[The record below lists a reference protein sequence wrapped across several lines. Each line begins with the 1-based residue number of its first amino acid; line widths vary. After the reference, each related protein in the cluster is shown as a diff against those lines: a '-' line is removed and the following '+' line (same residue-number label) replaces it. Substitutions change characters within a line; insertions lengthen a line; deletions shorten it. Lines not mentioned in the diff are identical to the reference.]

1 MPIEPDKQCDDAAA
15 RQHHLDCDIRPQP
28 TQQCA
33 HAGNPRVDLCF
44 HLDLLMSAF
53 DACRISLCVMVVAF
67 LRYNLMI
74 LGHDINLAPDIET
87 VGVTSVAGFRWT
99 H

>member
-1 MPIEPDKQCDDAAA
+1 
-15 RQHHLDCDIRPQP
+15 
-28 TQQCA
+28 
-33 HAGNPRVDLCF
+33 
-44 HLDLLMSAF
+44 MSAF